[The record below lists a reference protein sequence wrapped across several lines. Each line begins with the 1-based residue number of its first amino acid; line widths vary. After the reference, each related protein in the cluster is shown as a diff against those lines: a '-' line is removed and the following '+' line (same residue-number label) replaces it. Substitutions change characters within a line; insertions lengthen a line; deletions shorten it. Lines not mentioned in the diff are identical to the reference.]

1 MSPLA
6 PEAPVPRPDAV
17 PSPHRPPAQ
26 EPATTGPEGD
36 RPPHPPGGR
45 VQGAVVI
52 GLSLVAVTAVAGS
65 LLAFG
70 PGAPLAQA
78 AAPAATGS
86 PSAAAEAPALVELTG
101 EYATLRY
108 PEGWEV
114 AGPSVESTD
123 ERSPT
128 LVFRTITAPGGAH
141 TFCFDVHRYGAD
153 VPTSREQ
160 VEEWE
165 ADFLASGGSTVRR
178 VALEE
183 DASAPPGWDTTRLEL
198 TYTHIGWDEPDRWTV
213 WQYTVIEEEGRGYLI
228 QADIPAADLPV
239 HGDLVDAVL
248 DSFEPVL

>member
-1 MSPLA
+1 MPS
-6 PEAPVPRPDAV
+6 PDAV

-26 EPATTGPEGD
+26 EPATTATEGD
-36 RPPHPPGGR
+36 RLPHPPGSR
-45 VQGAVVI
+45 AQGAVMI

-86 PSAAAEAPALVELTG
+86 PSAAAEAPALVELAG
-101 EYATLRY
+101 EYATLRH

-114 AGPSVESTD
+114 AGPSVDSPD
-123 ERSPT
+123 EASGT
-128 LVFRTITAPGGAH
+128 FVFRRITAPGGEH
-141 TFCFDVHRYGAD
+141 TFCFNVHETDGEGL
-153 VPTSREQ
+153 TSREVQ
-160 VEEWE
+160 EGWE
-165 ADFLASGGSTVRR
+165 AGLSEVSALSDVRR

-183 DASAPPGWDTTRLEL
+183 DHSAPPGRDTTRLEL
-198 TYTHIGWDEPDRWTV
+198 TYTNSDRDEPDRWVV
-213 WQYTVIEEEGRGYLI
+213 WQYTVIEEEGRGYLV

-239 HGDLVDAVL
+239 YGDLVDAVL